1 MLVPPPPVVFSREG
15 QRHAKVSRVSD
26 QPDHPAESAGRPAD
40 TGPDPTFDV
49 LYQRYSR
56 EVWAAVYARCLDAD
70 LAMDVTQESFLRLWR
85 HQEARGNAGDGIVNA
100 RAWLFRVARNL
111 AEDAAKSAFRRNGTQ
126 PDEVM
131 TGVRSAGRSPLDAMA
146 RDELF
151 AQVRGVLNELGPQDR
166 ELLTLRYALD
176 YDSPRIAEA
185 LGVNVSAVHM
195 RLSRARQRL
204 AERLAVHGIEG
215 PP

>member
-1 MLVPPPPVVFSREG
+1 M
-15 QRHAKVSRVSD
+15 SD
-26 QPDHPAESAGRPAD
+26 HPDHSPESPGRPDDA
-40 TGPDPTFDV
+40 GPDPTFDA

-70 LAMDVTQESFLRLWR
+70 LAMDMTQESFLRLWR
-85 HQEARGNAGDGIVNA
+85 QREIGAEITNV

-111 AEDAAKSAFRRNGTQ
+111 AEDAVKSAFRRNGTQ
-126 PDEVM
+126 TAEVM
-131 TGVRSAGRSPLDAMA
+131 NGVRAVGQPPLDAMA

-151 AQVRGVLNELGPQDR
+151 AQVRGVLDELTPPDR

-176 YDSPRIAEA
+176 YDSPRIAEV

-204 AERLAVHGIEG
+204 ADRLAVHGIEG
-215 PP
+215 PL